1 MIPPKTE
8 YNRLIMPGDA
18 CNSARAFIQSRF
30 RESVDRDVSGL
41 AAQHCQERGLHTPD
55 GTPAQMLC
63 QGSHEAVTG
72 LLWQTFVPDWAAVVY
87 VYDGTRREQ
96 TRYLEAKLRLTLAL
110 AAAGDEATPA
120 VQTALEA
127 ARRALENLWPVWAG
141 YQATTTDALAH
152 AVTEFEDVR

>member
-1 MIPPKTE
+1 MLK
-8 YNRLIMPGDA
+8 DA
-18 CNSARAFIQSRF
+18 CDSARTVIQARF

-41 AAQHCQERGLHTPD
+41 AAQYCQERGLHTPG
-55 GTPAQMLC
+55 GTPAHLLC
-63 QGSHEAVTG
+63 PGSHEAVTG
-72 LLWQTFVPDWAAVVY
+72 LLWQTFVSDWSAVVY

-120 VQTALEA
+120 VGAALEA
-127 ARRALENLWPVWAG
+127 ARDALQKLWLVWAG

-152 AVTEFEDVR
+152 AVTEFGGVR